1 MLMKE
6 QSIITNADEQRL
18 RQTIASIEKSLP
30 MIGDPFHSYLRA
42 LGNQL
47 GQSSVVSAADVDPE
61 IITMNSKISVQELD
75 TGKRRTVTLVY
86 PHDTGSDGE
95 RISVLTP
102 LGKSLL
108 GARVGDTIEW
118 TARRGP
124 RRMWIEKIVFQPEA
138 AGEFDL

>member
-6 QSIITNADEQRL
+6 QSIITNVDEQRL

-30 MIGDPFHSYLRA
+30 IIGDPFHSYLRA
-42 LGNQL
+42 LGSQL
-47 GQSSVVSAADVDPE
+47 ARSAVVSQPNVEPDIV
-61 IITMNSKISVQELD
+61 TMNSKISVHELD

-95 RISVLTP
+95 RISVLTA

-118 TARRGP
+118 TARRGL
-124 RRMWIEKIVFQPEA
+124 RRMWIERIVFQPEA